1 MAPTYGLHRVRT
13 LGSWP
18 QTRSFHGSRTWEA
31 QCVWRGVGGVCF
43 IPETPVSWIPGT
55 GIRVSKAEKAL
66 LSVLPTFVLVHLGK
80 DSPPAFK
87 GNVSKSPLPSCK
99 F

>member
-1 MAPTYGLHRVRT
+1 MAHA
-13 LGSWP
+13 LGRLSVC
-18 QTRSFHGSRTWEA
+18 GGEL
-31 QCVWRGVGGVCF
+31 GGVCF

-80 DSPPAFK
+80 DSPLAFK

-99 F
+99 FSLEA